1 MIYTKS
7 SFVPC
12 LKSGL
17 TLCLL
22 LNVFL
27 YWRLLLVCTEFV
39 SELFMYGGGE
49 VQFRCTAHDTVGCT
63 QGRMAPNAPSMY
75 YTVCPRSLDRF
86 YVVIA
91 NIKLGQDFLDE
102 QYKMKIIKIQ
112 TTAWKLFYIFYC
124 FNGQNCIC
132 VKYKEHGI
140 ISLRKIYQKIIFTQ
154 RFFIFPTHKAE
165 HQIISL
171 GQMILKNWGRNNKN
185 CQINF

>member
-39 SELFMYGGGE
+39 SKLFMYGGGE

-91 NIKLGQDFLDE
+91 NIKWAKTFW
-102 QYKMKIIKIQ
+102 
-112 TTAWKLFYIFYC
+112 TNSTRWK
-124 FNGQNCIC
+124 
-132 VKYKEHGI
+132 
-140 ISLRKIYQKIIFTQ
+140 SLKFRRLLESYSI
-154 RFFIFPTHKAE
+154 FFIVLMVKIVFVLNTKSME
-165 HQIISL
+165 
-171 GQMILKNWGRNNKN
+171 
-185 CQINF
+185 